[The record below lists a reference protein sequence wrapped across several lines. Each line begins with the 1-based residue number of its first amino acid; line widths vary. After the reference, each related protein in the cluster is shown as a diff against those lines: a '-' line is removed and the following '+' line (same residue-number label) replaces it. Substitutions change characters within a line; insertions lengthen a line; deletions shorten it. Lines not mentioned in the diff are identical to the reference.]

1 MLSPKRNASNNY
13 REYTEEDVRTLKEIR
28 MFRKLDVSIED
39 IRETLEGRIPLDQL
53 MQKHLEEYAQAM
65 EHNDPDRLRALL
77 AEGRLCK
84 EKVDAV

>member
-1 MLSPKRNASNNY
+1 
-13 REYTEEDVRTLKEIR
+13 
-28 MFRKLDVSIED
+28 
-39 IRETLEGRIPLDQL
+39 